1 MRYSGKAEI
10 ILPAREISFV
20 PILIPAAF
28 EKNRITGSSEALASS
43 GASSTIV
50 YNMSGLV
57 ISAIFFISKLAMD
70 RIGRLVKELIQKG
83 PLKLNVSYNNGIYNS
98 IALIDF
104 PATYP
109 RLMAVNN
116 PLPER

>member
-1 MRYSGKAEI
+1 MDGQKKHKGVCFSVPKTAVPDDGKPLRALVLTKLSKSSRFEARDK
-10 ILPAREISFV
+10 IL
-20 PILIPAAF
+20 L
-28 EKNRITGSSEALASS
+28 
-43 GASSTIV
+43 
-50 YNMSGLV
+50 
-57 ISAIFFISKLAMD
+57 SAIFFISKLAMG

-83 PLKLNVSYNNGIYNS
+83 QLKLNVSYNNEIYNS

-109 RLMAVNN
+109 KLMAVNN

>member
-43 GASSTIV
+43 GASSTIDTICR
-50 YNMSGLV
+50 G
-57 ISAIFFISKLAMD
+57 
-70 RIGRLVKELIQKG
+70 
-83 PLKLNVSYNNGIYNS
+83 
-98 IALIDF
+98 
-104 PATYP
+104 
-109 RLMAVNN
+109 
-116 PLPER
+116 

>member
-57 ISAIFFISKLAMD
+57 ISAIFFISKLAMG

-83 PLKLNVSYNNGIYNS
+83 QLKLKVSYNNEIYNS

-109 RLMAVNN
+109 KLMAVNN

>member
-1 MRYSGKAEI
+1 
-10 ILPAREISFV
+10 
-20 PILIPAAF
+20 
-28 EKNRITGSSEALASS
+28 
-43 GASSTIV
+43 
-50 YNMSGLV
+50 
-57 ISAIFFISKLAMD
+57 MD

-83 PLKLNVSYNNGIYNS
+83 QLKLNVSYNIGIYNS

-109 RLMAVNN
+109 RLMAVNK

>member
-1 MRYSGKAEI
+1 MG
-10 ILPAREISFV
+10 
-20 PILIPAAF
+20 
-28 EKNRITGSSEALASS
+28 
-43 GASSTIV
+43 
-50 YNMSGLV
+50 
-57 ISAIFFISKLAMD
+57 

-83 PLKLNVSYNNGIYNS
+83 QLKLNVSYNNEIYNS

-109 RLMAVNN
+109 KLMAVNK